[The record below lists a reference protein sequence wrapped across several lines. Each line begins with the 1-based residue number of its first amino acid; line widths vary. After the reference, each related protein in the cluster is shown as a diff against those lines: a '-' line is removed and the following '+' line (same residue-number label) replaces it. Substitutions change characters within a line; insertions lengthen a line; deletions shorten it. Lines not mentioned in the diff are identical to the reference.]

1 MVIWRLDGQGGK
13 SMSWASHVP
22 DSPMQLDMKKGY
34 GMFKQVGMAMALIF
48 FTTASYANCWES
60 SGSRYNIPPTLLY
73 AIGITESSLNP
84 SAINRN
90 RNGSEDVGLMQINSV
105 WLPTLASMGISRKQ
119 LFDACTSIE
128 VGAWILA
135 QNFRAHGSNWNAVG
149 AYNAGSPE
157 KRLAYAM
164 KIYRSHVAVHQKLS
178 NQQES
183 K

>member
-1 MVIWRLDGQGGK
+1 MQ
-13 SMSWASHVP
+13 P
-22 DSPMQLDMKKGY
+22 DLNAVKNMIVQFFIGI
-34 GMFKQVGMAMALIF
+34 ALAIS
-48 FTTASYANCWES
+48 TSAAYANCWES

-90 RNGSEDVGLMQINSV
+90 RNGSEDVGLMQINSI
-105 WLPTLASMGISRKQ
+105 WFPTLASMGISRKQ
-119 LFDACTSIE
+119 LFDPCTSIE

-135 QNFRAHGSNWNAVG
+135 QNFRSHGSNWNAVG

-157 KRLAYAM
+157 KRHAYAM

-178 NQQES
+178 NLQEG